1 MAANDFDLEVGRK
14 IQEAR
19 TEVGISQQVLA
30 DRIGSSQTGLSL
42 YESGRRSVPLEIL
55 IEIARELRK
64 PLSYFLGVHDE
75 IMVIRG
81 TTLYE
86 IAKGVEEHPEDL
98 DLLKQL
104 WDYVRSQRSRE

>member
-1 MAANDFDLEVGRK
+1 MPASDFDVNIGKK

-19 TEVGISQQVLA
+19 TRVGISQQVLA
-30 DRIGSSQTGLSL
+30 DRISSTQTAMSH
-42 YESGRRSVPLEIL
+42 YESGRRSVPLETL

-75 IMVIRG
+75 IMVIKG

-86 IAKGVEEHPEDL
+86 IAKAIEEHPEDL

-104 WDYVRSQRSRE
+104 WDYVRSQRGR

>member
-1 MAANDFDLEVGRK
+1 MAASDLDVKIGKR

-19 TEVGISQQVLA
+19 TEIGISQQVLA
-30 DRIGSSQTGLSL
+30 DRISSSQTAVSH
-42 YESGRRSVPLEIL
+42 YEAGRRAVPLEIL

-64 PLSYFLGVHDE
+64 PLSYFVGVHDE
-75 IMVIRG
+75 IMVVKG

-86 IAKGVEEHPEDL
+86 IAKGIEEHPEDL

-104 WDYVRSQRSRE
+104 WGYVRWQRNR

>member
-1 MAANDFDLEVGRK
+1 MPASDFDVKIGQR

-30 DRIGSSQTGLSL
+30 DRITSSQAAVSH
-42 YESGRRSVPLEIL
+42 YESGTRSVPLGIL
-55 IEIARELRK
+55 IQIAKELRK
-64 PLSYFLGVHDE
+64 PLSYFLGVDDE
-75 IMVIRG
+75 IMVIKG

-104 WDYVRSQRSRE
+104 WDYVRSQRGR

>member
-1 MAANDFDLEVGRK
+1 MAGSDFDVEVGKK

-30 DRIGSSQTGLSL
+30 DRISSSQTAISH
-42 YESGRRSVPLEIL
+42 YESGARAVPLEIL
-55 IEIARELRK
+55 IEIAREVRK

-75 IMVIRG
+75 IMVIKG

-98 DLLKQL
+98 ELLKQL
-104 WDYVRSQRSRE
+104 WDYVRSRRGR

>member
-1 MAANDFDLEVGRK
+1 MAASDFDVKVGKR

-19 TEVGISQQVLA
+19 IEVGISQQVLA
-30 DRIGSSQTGLSL
+30 DRVTSSQAAISH
-42 YESGRRSVPLEIL
+42 YESGRRAVPIEIL
-55 IEIARELRK
+55 IEIGRQLRK

-75 IMVIRG
+75 IMVIKG

-98 DLLKQL
+98 DLLKEL
-104 WDYVRSQRSRE
+104 WDYVRWQRSR

>member
-1 MAANDFDLEVGRK
+1 MAGSDFDLEVGRK

-19 TEVGISQQVLA
+19 TAVGISQQVLA
-30 DRIGSSQTGLSL
+30 DRVSSSQTAISH
-42 YESGRRSVPLEIL
+42 YEAGRRAVPLEIL

-75 IMVIRG
+75 IMVVKG

-86 IAKGVEEHPEDL
+86 IAKGIEEHPEDL
-98 DLLKQL
+98 ELLKQL
-104 WDYVRSQRSRE
+104 WDYARSQRGR

>member
-1 MAANDFDLEVGRK
+1 MAGSDFDEEIGRK

-30 DRIGSSQTGLSL
+30 DRISSSQAAISH
-42 YESGRRSVPLEIL
+42 YESGTRSVPLGIL
-55 IEIARELRK
+55 LGIARELRK

-75 IMVIRG
+75 IMVVKG

-98 DLLKQL
+98 ELLKQL
-104 WDYVRSQRSRE
+104 WDYVRWQRGR

>member
-1 MAANDFDLEVGRK
+1 MPASDFDSK
-14 IQEAR
+14 IGKRIQKAR

-30 DRIGSSQTGLSL
+30 DRISSAQATISH
-42 YESGRRSVPLEIL
+42 YEAGTRSVPLAIL

-75 IMVIRG
+75 IMVVKG

-86 IAKGVEEHPEDL
+86 IAKGIEEHPEDL
-98 DLLKQL
+98 ELLKQL
-104 WDYVRSQRSRE
+104 WDYVRSQRGR

>member
-1 MAANDFDLEVGRK
+1 MPASDFDVRIGKR

-19 TEVGISQQVLA
+19 TQVGISQQVLA
-30 DRIGSSQTGLSL
+30 DRISSTQAAISH
-42 YESGRRSVPLEIL
+42 YESGTRSVPLETL

-86 IAKGVEEHPEDL
+86 IAKGIEEHPEDL
-98 DLLKQL
+98 HLLKQL
-104 WDYVRSQRSRE
+104 WDYMKWQRSR

>member
-1 MAANDFDLEVGRK
+1 MAASDFDVKMGER
-14 IQEAR
+14 IQQAR

-30 DRIGSSQTGLSL
+30 DRVSSSQTAISH
-42 YESGRRSVPLEIL
+42 YEAGRRAVPLEIL

-75 IMVIRG
+75 IMVVRG

-98 DLLKQL
+98 DLLKEL
-104 WDYVRSQRSRE
+104 WDYLRWQRGR

>member
-1 MAANDFDLEVGRK
+1 MAANDFDVEIGEK

-30 DRIGSSQTGLSL
+30 DRISSSQAAISH
-42 YESGRRSVPLEIL
+42 YESGTRSVPLEIL

-75 IMVIRG
+75 IMLIKG

-86 IAKGVEEHPEDL
+86 IAKGIEEHPEDL
-98 DLLKQL
+98 ELLKQL
-104 WDYVRSQRSRE
+104 WDYVRWQRSRS